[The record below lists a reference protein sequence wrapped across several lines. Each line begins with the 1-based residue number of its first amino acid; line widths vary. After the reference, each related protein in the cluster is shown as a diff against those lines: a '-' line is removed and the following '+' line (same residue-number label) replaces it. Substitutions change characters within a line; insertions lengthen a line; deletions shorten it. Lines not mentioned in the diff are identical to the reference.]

1 MGRSYLEAIHA
12 SCQKTPEGWTSLYP
26 KGVRNKT
33 SNMGLI
39 KKFPHITKENNYY
52 EEKHVS

>member
-1 MGRSYLEAIHA
+1 MGRSYLEAIRA